1 MKIIE
6 TILKYIMFVCYKIQ
20 WGIRNL
26 LLPYWGQIAKQNGD
40 LKGVTISSD
49 QIVSYGKPYH
59 RMYFMGRI
67 F

>member
-1 MKIIE
+1 
-6 TILKYIMFVCYKIQ
+6 MFVCYKIQ